1 LGLSAGED
9 WQVRHVGKVG
19 GQVDGQVEGRAAPGG
34 MASGAAPVYAVAL
47 DRVSKWFGP
56 TQVLAQITLCV
67 QPGERVV
74 ICGPSG
80 CGKSTLVR
88 CISGL
93 ERIDAGSI
101 HVHGQPLRDGRLPRS
116 AQVGMV
122 FQQFNLFPHLSA
134 LENCMLAQRWVLRR
148 SRAQARE
155 VGMHYLERVHL
166 AHKAHAYPASLSG
179 GQQQRVAIARALC
192 LRPDIM
198 LFDEATSALDPEM
211 VKEVQEVLMEL
222 AAEGMTMVCVTHE
235 MGFAREVASNVV
247 FMDGGR
253 VVETGAPRAIFEHPR
268 TARLRQFLGMPG

>member
-1 LGLSAGED
+1 VQNDE
-9 WQVRHVGKVG
+9 
-19 GQVDGQVEGRAAPGG
+19 QVDWRAAAVG
-34 MASGAAPVYAVAL
+34 MPAGMPTAAAPVYAVAL
-47 DRVSKWFGP
+47 DRVSKWFGAAR
-56 TQVLAQITLCV
+56 VLAEITLCV

-74 ICGPSG
+74 VCGPSG

-101 HVHGQPLRDGRLPRS
+101 HVHGQPLRGGRPPRS

-122 FQQFNLFPHLSA
+122 FQQLNLFPHLSA
-134 LENCMLAQRWVLRR
+134 LENCMLAQRWVLKRG
-148 SRAQARE
+148 RAQARD

-222 AAEGMTMVCVTHE
+222 AGEGMTMICVTHE

-253 VVETGAPRAIFEHPR
+253 IVETGAPRALFDHPR
-268 TARLRQFLGMPG
+268 TARLRQFLGMRS

>member
-1 LGLSAGED
+1 MDRPPDGGLG
-9 WQVRHVGKVG
+9 
-19 GQVDGQVEGRAAPGG
+19 
-34 MASGAAPVYAVAL
+34 GAATGTVPAHAVAL
-47 DRVSKWFGP
+47 DRVSKWFGA
-56 TQVLAQITLCV
+56 TQVLADITLGV

-101 HVHGQPLRDGRLPRS
+101 HIHGQLLRAGRPPRA

-122 FQQFNLFPHLSA
+122 FQQLNLFPHLSA
-134 LENCMLAQRWVLRR
+134 LENCTLAQRWVLRR

-155 VGMHYLERVHL
+155 VGMRYLERVHL

-192 LRPDIM
+192 LKPDVM

-211 VKEVQEVLMEL
+211 VKEVQEVLVEL
-222 AAEGMTMVCVTHE
+222 AGEGMTMVCVTHE
-235 MGFAREVASNVV
+235 MGFAREVADRVV
-247 FMDGGR
+247 FMDRGSI
-253 VVETGAPRAIFEHPR
+253 VEAGAPAEFFDRPR
-268 TARLRQFLGMPG
+268 TARLRQFLGKPA